1 MRRARGRRDGV
12 AMTNTD
18 TINPAPTHP
27 NAAGELI
34 YRFEAR
40 LGDLYPVGVY
50 RDGLRFHNSFEGT
63 ITDGLF
69 AGGRIFGLDEF
80 TLRPDGVGV
89 VDAPEII
96 ETTDARLQVR
106 VRGYVVPPTDMQFPG
121 LEVVTSPGFQFPDID
136 FRFTGAAFIEA
147 VDERYQRFNSVVGVL
162 EGTVNMASGAI
173 KVEARAADG
182 RG

>member
-1 MRRARGRRDGV
+1 
-12 AMTNTD
+12 MTITD
-18 TINPAPTHP
+18 TSAPATTTPG
-27 NAAGELI
+27 AAGELI

-50 RDGLRFHNSFEGT
+50 PDGLRFHNQFEGT
-63 ITDGLF
+63 ITDGPF

-96 ETTDARLQVR
+96 ETADARLRVR
-106 VRGYVVPPTDMQFPG
+106 VRGYVVPPADMEFPG
-121 LEVVTSPGFQFPDID
+121 LEVVTSPDFQFPDVD
-136 FRFTGAAFIEA
+136 FRFTGAAFIDA
-147 VDERYQRFNSVVGVL
+147 VDERYRRFNAVVGVL
-162 EGTVNMASGAI
+162 EGTVNMATGTI

-182 RG
+182 RPED